1 MPPLVDRFGRRVTY
15 LRVSLTDRCNLRCFY
30 CRPRDFR
37 WREKS
42 EILTLEEVARLVDVA
57 ASLGIHKVRLTGGE
71 PLLRPGA
78 TDLVRRL
85 ARIPGIED
93 LALSTNGT
101 LLADLARPL
110 RDAGL
115 ARVNVSLDTLRPE
128 VFREITGGSS
138 LAQVLAGIEV
148 AAAVGLRP
156 VKLNVVVVR
165 GVNEDE
171 LDDLLAFG
179 RRVGAEVRFIE
190 YMPMTGDPMWASRH
204 VPAEEILRR
213 IASWLVPADV
223 PIVRRDAA
231 AYYELRDGGV
241 VGVVSPV
248 SCRFCSLCNRLR
260 LTADGRLRPCLTGD
274 GEVDLRSPVRAGES
288 DATIALLFG
297 KATAAKP
304 PSGTYETAAPRRPM
318 VAIGG

>member
-1 MPPLVDRFGRRVTY
+1 VQPLVDRFGRRVTY

-30 CRPRDFR
+30 CRPRDFH
-37 WREKS
+37 WREKR
-42 EILTLEEVARLVDVA
+42 EILTLEEVERVVDVA
-57 ASLGIHKVRLTGGE
+57 ASLGIRKVRLTGGE

-85 ARIPGIED
+85 ARIAGIGD

-101 LLADLARPL
+101 LLADLAKPL

-115 ARVNVSLDTLRPE
+115 GRVNVSLDTLRFG
-128 VFREITGGSS
+128 VFRKITGGSS
-138 LAQVLAGIEV
+138 LAEVLSGID
-148 AAAVGLRP
+148 AAATVGLRP

-190 YMPMTGDPMWASRH
+190 YMPMTGDPAWATRH
-204 VPAEEILRR
+204 VPGDEILRR
-213 IASWLVPADV
+213 IASWLVPGDV
-223 PIVRRDAA
+223 PVVRGDAA
-231 AYYELRDGGV
+231 AYYELRDGGA
-241 VGVVSPV
+241 VGIVSPV

-260 LTADGRLRPCLTGD
+260 LTADGRLRPCLTGE
-274 GEVDLRSPVRAGES
+274 GEVDLRSPIRAGAG
-288 DATIALLFG
+288 DATIAALFRQ
-297 KATAAKP
+297 ATAAKP
-304 PSGTYETAAPRRPM
+304 ASGTYDSVPARRPM
-318 VAIGG
+318 IAIGG